1 MWTLDPSA
9 GPVLPRAAYVAA
21 VVAFLFVQE
30 LGLKLRREEHR
41 AWWAGSGRDLLN
53 VAGLVAVAGAL
64 RLCGFPWPAA
74 LLVGGSLTLA
84 MFGASVLVATQLDT
98 AHPRAWSFAV
108 GAVFALPVLL
118 WPGRVLSALGA
129 VAGALFGAAAR

>member
-1 MWTLDPSA
+1 MWTIEA
-9 GPVLPRAAYVAA
+9 GEGRLLARAVFVAA

-53 VAGLVAVAGAL
+53 AAGLLVLAGAL
-64 RLCGFPWPAA
+64 RLGGFSWPAA

-84 MFGASVLVATQLDT
+84 MFGASVLVATQVDT
-98 AHPRAWSFAV
+98 AHPRAWSFV
-108 GAVFALPVLL
+108 V
-118 WPGRVLSALGA
+118 
-129 VAGALFGAAAR
+129 GALFAVPVLVWPEQILRAFAAVAIALFGEAGR